1 MIRSRLAVRA
11 AWAIVMSCL
20 TIGSS
25 SVLRAAAAADET
37 VLVTASRVDESV
49 DDALASV
56 TVIDRAAIARSQA
69 RTLDEVLAGVEGVNV
84 AKLGGVGQPI
94 SLFMRGGNSGHTLWL
109 VDGVRIGSVTAGI
122 PALQDLPLDNIE
134 RIEIVRGP
142 RSSLYGPDAMSGI
155 VQIFTRRG
163 ASATPSLRLTTGSN
177 GTRQAAGAFGVGDEH
192 AWVDVQVT
200 HLATDGTNACLGAPF
215 PPGGGCF
222 TFEPDRDPYRN
233 TSYNMRVGG
242 EVGAGTR
249 LEGFAQRATA
259 HVAFDS
265 SVLNESSLRNEV
277 AGLRANGTWIDG
289 IESTVNVGRA
299 VDRSTSFRVGSN
311 STSRF
316 DSLRDSA
323 SWQNVFS
330 ATGGRW
336 VAGIDWLR
344 DRVVSSTAFTVAA
357 RRNQAAFLQYA
368 AAQGAA
374 SVSLSARLD
383 DNQQFGSHS
392 TGSLGLGWRAASG
405 LHWYA
410 SVANAFRAPTFNDLY
425 YPLFGNPKLSP
436 ERAVTTEVGAK
447 QQLPWGRWSLSTYRS
462 SVDDLVA
469 FDTVTY
475 LPKNIARAKLT
486 GADGHLEWRTGAW
499 RLQQSVAWL
508 EAIDRS
514 VGATRVRELPRR
526 PRWSGRSTVGWG
538 NADFDLAAALTFA
551 GARYDDL
558 ANRTRLGA
566 YGTLDLTAAYRATP
580 AVELQFRL
588 ANALDHRYESA
599 SLYPATGRE
608 AFFTVRYLGAR

>member
-1 MIRSRLAVRA
+1 MIHSGRA
-11 AWAIVMSCL
+11 ARAAFAFVMSYIA
-20 TIGSS
+20 IGSS
-25 SVLRAAAAADET
+25 SFAAAAATADDT
-37 VLVTASRVDESV
+37 VLVTASRVDESI

-163 ASATPSLRLTTGSN
+163 ASAAPSLRLTTGSN
-177 GTRQAAGAFGVGDEH
+177 GTRQAAGAVGFGDAH
-192 AWVDVQVT
+192 AWVDLQAT
-200 HLATDGTNACLGAPF
+200 HFATDGTNACLGAPF

-222 TFEPDRDPYRN
+222 TYEPDRDPYRN
-233 TSYNMRVGG
+233 TSYNIRAGG

-249 LEGFAQRATA
+249 VEGFAQRASA
-259 HVAFDS
+259 RVAFDS
-265 SVLNESSLRNEV
+265 SFLNESSLRNEV
-277 AGLRANGTWIDG
+277 AGLRATGAWIDG
-289 IESTVNVGRA
+289 IDSTVNVGRA
-299 VDRSTSFRVGSN
+299 IDRSTSFRVGSP

-330 ATGGRW
+330 GAGGRW

-368 AAQGAA
+368 TAQGPVSA
-374 SVSLSARLD
+374 SVAARLD

-405 LHWYA
+405 LQWYA

-436 ERAVTTEVGAK
+436 ERAVTTELGVK
-447 QQLPWGRWSLSTYRS
+447 QQMSWGRWSVSMYRS
-462 SVDDLVA
+462 AVDDLVA

-486 GADGHLEWRTGAW
+486 GADGHLEWRAGGW
-499 RLQQSVAWL
+499 HLQQSLSWL

-514 VGATRVRELPRR
+514 VGAARVRELPRR
-526 PRWSGRSTVGWG
+526 PRWSGRSTLGWE
-538 NADFDLAAALTFA
+538 NTDFDLAAALTFA
-551 GARYDDL
+551 GARFDDL

-566 YGTLDLTAAYRATP
+566 YATLDLTAAYRATS